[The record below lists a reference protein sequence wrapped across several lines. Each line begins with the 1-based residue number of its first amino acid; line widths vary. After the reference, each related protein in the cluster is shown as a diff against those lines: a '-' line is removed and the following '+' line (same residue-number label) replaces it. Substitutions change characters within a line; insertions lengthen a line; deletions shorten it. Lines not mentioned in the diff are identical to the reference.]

1 MSNSIAVSTGTY
13 SIPVAIQYNST
24 EVAICV
30 QFFVNMIT
38 RHKLAG
44 RHLIEGR
51 TWNYCTLEKLQEY
64 FPFWTPKMIRTRV
77 KELVSL
83 GILIV
88 GNFNDKKY
96 DRTLWYAFAD
106 EAKFGVADIQP
117 ICPNGQMDLPNQANG
132 FAQKGKPI
140 PLTKTTTNSFVYDV
154 NEGASP
160 SLTSSINDKG
170 SLYKGKAKYTD
181 SQKDTLEWLKSLGLD
196 TSEATLSWW
205 ARNYS
210 LSRLDEVHREAVKR
224 KPRSLGAYMQRLLKN
239 ATVVVSGR
247 IELNAEFTQCFKE
260 LRQWNSLEI
269 HQKYA
274 SINRGSHTIEIDFN
288 MEPES
293 FRDYLEQKYQTFEG
307 TNG

>member
-1 MSNSIAVSTGTY
+1 MNHSIAVSTGTY
-13 SIPVAIQYNST
+13 SIPVAIQYKST
-24 EVAICV
+24 DVAICV

-44 RHLIEGR
+44 RNFVEGR

-77 KELVSL
+77 KELVTL

-88 GNFNDKKY
+88 GNFNDKRY

-106 EAKFGVADIQP
+106 EVKFGVAGIEP

-132 FAQKGKPI
+132 FAQEGRPI
-140 PLTKTTTNSFVYDV
+140 PLTKTTTNSSVFEV
-154 NEGASP
+154 NDTASP
-160 SLTSSINDKG
+160 SLTSSINDKR
-170 SLYKGKAKYTD
+170 SLYKGKARYSQEQLD
-181 SQKDTLEWLKSLGLD
+181 SLHWLKSLNLD

-205 ARNYS
+205 ARTYP

-224 KPRSLGAYMQRLLKN
+224 KPKSLGAYMQRLLKQGS
-239 ATVVVSGR
+239 VVVSGR
-247 IELNAEFTQCFKE
+247 VELNAEFAQCFKA
-260 LRQWNSLEI
+260 LRNWNSLEI

-274 SINRGSHTIEIDFN
+274 SINRGNHNIEIDFN
-288 MEPES
+288 MEPEA
-293 FRDYLEQKYQTFEG
+293 FRDYLEQKYETFEG

>member
-1 MSNSIAVSTGTY
+1 MSNSLAVSTGTY
-13 SIPVAIQYNST
+13 SIPLAIQYKST
-24 EVAICV
+24 DVAICV
-30 QFFVNMIT
+30 QFFVNVIT

-44 RHLIEGR
+44 RNFIEGR

-64 FPFWTPKMIRTRV
+64 FPFWTEKMIRTRV

-83 GILIV
+83 GILMV
-88 GNFNDKKY
+88 GNFNEKKY
-96 DRTLWYAFAD
+96 DRTIWYAFVD
-106 EAKFGVADIQP
+106 EAKFGVQDIQP
-117 ICPNGQMDLPNQANG
+117 ICPNGQMDLPNRANG
-132 FAQKGKPI
+132 SAHLGKPI

-170 SLYKGKAKYTD
+170 SLYKGKAKYSESQID
-181 SQKDTLEWLKSLGLD
+181 SLEWLRSLNLD
-196 TSEATLSWW
+196 TSDATLSWW
-205 ARNYS
+205 ARNYP
-210 LSRLDEVHREAVKR
+210 LSRLDEVYRETIKR
-224 KPRSLGAYMQRLLKN
+224 KPKSIGAYMQKLLKK
-239 ATVVVSGR
+239 AVIVVSGR
-247 IELNAEFTQCFKE
+247 IELNAEFTECFKA
-260 LRQWNSLEI
+260 LRNWNSLEI

-288 MEPES
+288 MEPEA

>member
-1 MSNSIAVSTGTY
+1 MNDSIAVSTGTY
-13 SIPVAIQYNST
+13 SIPVAIQYKST
-24 EVAICV
+24 DVAICV

-44 RHLIEGR
+44 RNFVEGR

-77 KELVSL
+77 KELVTL
-83 GILIV
+83 GILVV
-88 GNFNDKKY
+88 GNFNDKRY

-106 EAKFGVADIQP
+106 ESKFGVAGIQP

-132 FAQKGKPI
+132 FAQTGKPI

-154 NEGASP
+154 NEGSVTP
-160 SLTSSINDKG
+160 SINDKG
-170 SLYKGKAKYTD
+170 SLYKGKAKYSSD
-181 SQKDTLEWLKSLGLD
+181 QIDALEWLKSLGLD
-196 TSEATLSWW
+196 TSDSTLSWW
-205 ARNYS
+205 ARTYP

-224 KPRSLGAYMQRLLKN
+224 KPKSLGAYMQKLLKKQ
-239 ATVVVSGR
+239 AIVVSGR
-247 IELNAEFTQCFKE
+247 VELNAEFTECFKA
-260 LRQWNSLEI
+260 LRNWNSLEI

-288 MEPES
+288 MEPEA

-307 TNG
+307 NS